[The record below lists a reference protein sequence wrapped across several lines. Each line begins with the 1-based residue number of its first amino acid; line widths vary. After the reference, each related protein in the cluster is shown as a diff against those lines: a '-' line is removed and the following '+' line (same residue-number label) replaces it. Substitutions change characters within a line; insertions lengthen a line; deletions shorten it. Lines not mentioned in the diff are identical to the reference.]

1 MYEQDKTTTGQ
12 DLEGPLAARAALVEA
27 ALQAESP
34 LSSVLAVKDLRFAW
48 PSSRFQIGINELNV
62 MPGEHWMLEGP
73 SGSGKSTLLQLLGGV
88 LLPQGGDVRI
98 LDQSW
103 ASLSA
108 AQRDLRRADHVG
120 FIFQQF
126 NLVPYLSALEN
137 VLLPCRFSASRRR
150 KAAESGGGLKDEARR
165 LLDALGLGAKE
176 IQLRRAARLS
186 VGQQQRVAAAR
197 ALIGRPSLV
206 LADEPTS
213 ALDADNRDVFLDLL
227 FSEARSANTA
237 IVFVS
242 HDKELR
248 SHFERHL
255 TLGGGLC

>member
-1 MYEQDKTTTGQ
+1 MYKQAQTAPEL
-12 DLEGPLAARAALVEA
+12 DLEGSPPPQTAKVEVT
-27 ALQAESP
+27 P
-34 LSSVLAVKDLRFAW
+34 LSESQLESVLAVKNLSFAW
-48 PSSRFQIGINELNV
+48 PSSSFQIGITDLNV
-62 MPGEHWMLEGP
+62 KSDEHWLLEGP

-88 LLPQGGDVRI
+88 LLPQQGQVQI
-98 LDQSW
+98 LGQSW
-103 ASLSA
+103 AALTA

-137 VLLPCRFSASRRR
+137 TLLPCRFSPARC
-150 KAAESGGGLKDEARR
+150 KAAESSGGLKDEARR
-165 LLDALGLGAKE
+165 LLAALGLGAKE

-213 ALDADNRDVFLDLL
+213 ALDAGNRAAFLELL
-227 FSEARSANTA
+227 FSEARSAKTA
-237 IVFVS
+237 IVLVS
-242 HDKELR
+242 HDTSLR
-248 SHFERHL
+248 PHFERHL
-255 TLGGGLC
+255 TLEGGLC

>member
-1 MYEQDKTTTGQ
+1 MHKQAQTAPEL
-12 DLEGPLAARAALVEA
+12 DLEGSLATHTEKIEVAPSPAAQLK
-27 ALQAESP
+27 
-34 LSSVLAVKDLRFAW
+34 SVLAVKNLNFAW
-48 PSSRFQIGINELNV
+48 PASSFQIGITDLNV
-62 MPGEHWMLEGP
+62 KSDEHWLLEGP

-88 LLPQGGDVRI
+88 LLPQRGEVQI
-98 LDQSW
+98 LGQSW
-103 ASLSA
+103 AALTA

-137 VLLPCRFSASRRR
+137 TLLPCRFSPARC

-165 LLDALGLGAKE
+165 LLAALGLGAKE

-213 ALDADNRDVFLDLL
+213 ALDADNRAAFLELL
-227 FSEARSANTA
+227 FSEARSAKTA
-237 IVFVS
+237 IVLVS
-242 HDKELR
+242 HDTNLR
-248 SHFERHL
+248 PHFERHL
-255 TLGGGLC
+255 TLEGSLC

>member
-1 MYEQDKTTTGQ
+1 MYKQAQTAPEL
-12 DLEGPLAARAALVEA
+12 DLEGSPPPQTAKVEVT
-27 ALQAESP
+27 P
-34 LSSVLAVKDLRFAW
+34 LSESQLESVLAVKNLSFAW
-48 PSSRFQIGINELNV
+48 PSSSFQIGITDLSV
-62 MPGEHWMLEGP
+62 KSDEHWLLEGP

-88 LLPQGGDVRI
+88 LLPQRGEVQI
-98 LDQSW
+98 LGQSW
-103 ASLSA
+103 AALTA

-137 VLLPCRFSASRRR
+137 TLLPCRFSPARC
-150 KAAESGGGLKDEARR
+150 KAAESSGGLKDEARR
-165 LLDALGLGAKE
+165 LLAALGLGAKE

-213 ALDADNRDVFLDLL
+213 ALDADNRAAFLELL
-227 FSEARSANTA
+227 FSEARSAKTA
-237 IVFVS
+237 IILVS
-242 HDKELR
+242 HDTSLR
-248 SHFERHL
+248 PHFERHL
-255 TLGGGLC
+255 TLEGSLC

>member
-1 MYEQDKTTTGQ
+1 MYKQAQTAPEL
-12 DLEGPLAARAALVEA
+12 DLEGSPPPKTAKVEVT
-27 ALQAESP
+27 P
-34 LSSVLAVKDLRFAW
+34 LSESQLESVLAVKNLSFAW
-48 PSSRFQIGINELNV
+48 PSSSFQIGITDLNV
-62 MPGEHWMLEGP
+62 KSDEHWLLEGP

-88 LLPQGGDVRI
+88 LLPQRGEVQI
-98 LDQSW
+98 LGQSW
-103 ASLSA
+103 AALTA

-137 VLLPCRFSASRRR
+137 TLLPCRFSPARQ
-150 KAAESGGGLKDEARR
+150 KAAESSGGLKDEARR
-165 LLDALGLGAKE
+165 LLAALGLGAKE

-213 ALDADNRDVFLDLL
+213 ALDANNRAAFLELL
-227 FSEARSANTA
+227 FSEARSAKTA
-237 IVFVS
+237 IVLVS
-242 HDKELR
+242 HDTSLR
-248 SHFERHL
+248 PHFERHL
-255 TLGGGLC
+255 TLEGGL